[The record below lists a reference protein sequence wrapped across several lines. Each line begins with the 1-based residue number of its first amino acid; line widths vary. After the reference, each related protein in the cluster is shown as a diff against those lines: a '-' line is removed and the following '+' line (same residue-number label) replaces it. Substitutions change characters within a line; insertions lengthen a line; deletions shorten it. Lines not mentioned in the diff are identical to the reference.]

1 MDYRKIEPRNVFTWF
16 YKINQIPRCSG
27 DEKAVSDFLVNFAR
41 ERNLEVYQD
50 DLYNVIIKKPG
61 TEGYEKSDPVIIQGH
76 MDMVCIKGEGSEH
89 DFTKDPIKMIVE
101 GDILRADNTTL
112 GGDNG
117 IAIAY
122 GLAILDSNEL
132 KHPPIELLITTNE
145 ETGMDG
151 AYALTGENL
160 SGKILLNLDSEE
172 EGVFLASCA
181 GGADISTSFK
191 VEKEDGA
198 GVGLE
203 IMVSG
208 LKGGHSGMEIIKQ
221 RGNAIKIL
229 ARLLYQCKTE
239 ENIRLA
245 HMAGGT
251 KSNAI
256 PAEAWAKIWVE
267 DIKGVKELISKLAA
281 EIKAEYMVE
290 EEELVIKTREIDI
303 EKVYTKDLSDN
314 IIDYLMMV
322 PDGVQYM
329 SKDIEDLVLTSL
341 NNAIIKEEGSYI
353 RIESSLRS
361 SMASSLEEIANRLM
375 VMAKRSN
382 ATAKLKGQYP
392 AWQYEEESKIRDI
405 CVNLYE
411 EMFNERATVTAIH
424 AGLECGILKKIL
436 PDVDMISFGPNLYDV
451 HTEKEHLSIPSVNR
465 MWKFLVRLLEELK

>member
-1 MDYRKIEPRNVFTWF
+1 
-16 YKINQIPRCSG
+16 
-27 DEKAVSDFLVNFAR
+27 
-41 ERNLEVYQD
+41 
-50 DLYNVIIKKPG
+50 
-61 TEGYEKSDPVIIQGH
+61 
-76 MDMVCIKGEGSEH
+76 
-89 DFTKDPIKMIVE
+89 
-101 GDILRADNTTL
+101 
-112 GGDNG
+112 
-117 IAIAY
+117 
-122 GLAILDSNEL
+122 
-132 KHPPIELLITTNE
+132 
-145 ETGMDG
+145 
-151 AYALTGENL
+151 
-160 SGKILLNLDSEE
+160 
-172 EGVFLASCA
+172 
-181 GGADISTSFK
+181 
-191 VEKEDGA
+191 
-198 GVGLE
+198 
-203 IMVSG
+203 
-208 LKGGHSGMEIIKQ
+208 
-221 RGNAIKIL
+221 
-229 ARLLYQCKTE
+229 
-239 ENIRLA
+239 
-245 HMAGGT
+245 MAGGT

-256 PAEAWAKIWVE
+256 PAEARAKIWVE

-314 IIDYLMMV
+314 IIDYLMIV